1 MIDKELQVD
10 AGIDRIEGRK
20 IFVTGLLLDG
30 GDVLCEAEALFVKL
44 LPGQP

>member
-1 MIDKELQVD
+1 VGRELQVD

-20 IFVTGLLLDG
+20 IFVTGRLLDG
-30 GDVLCEAEALFVKL
+30 DAVLCEAEALFLKL